1 MDFKDILTQLDS
13 LKGNEKKPVVEKK
26 TKRPSNMLTESTK
39 STEVVQP
46 ISKELKLPSLSNIF
60 EELSLEPA
68 KPGAQ
73 TIQKDGEAIGT
84 VSNPQVATQ
93 MQQAMDKGELQ
104 IGQEMTEDE
113 QLHEVAFLAALG
125 PALMTGARVAAPW
138 LAKRGAQMI
147 SGIGKVAVKNPK
159 TTAVAGGSAY
169 VADKAGD
176 AFDAVNDT
184 IDSSKE
190 FVSGEV
196 ERIVAMGDRAG
207 SMIRNAIG
215 DGAFDA
221 VKSTASKYGLP
232 MLAAVALLYGG
243 KKVYR

>member
-1 MDFKDILTQLDS
+1 MHK
-13 LKGNEKKPVVEKK
+13 
-26 TKRPSNMLTESTK
+26 
-39 STEVVQP
+39 
-46 ISKELKLPSLSNIF
+46 
-60 EELSLEPA
+60 
-68 KPGAQ
+68 

-243 KKVYR
+243 KKVLDKVLDDDEETLKEAKDWIAGAAKKPGAFTKAQAERVTE

>member
-113 QLHEVAFLAALG
+113 Y
-125 PALMTGARVAAPW
+125 
-138 LAKRGAQMI
+138 QMA
-147 SGIGKVAVKNPK
+147 SA
-159 TTAVAGGSAY
+159 TTT
-169 VADKAGD
+169 
-176 AFDAVNDT
+176 N
-184 IDSSKE
+184 
-190 FVSGEV
+190 
-196 ERIVAMGDRAG
+196 ERILGEA
-207 SMIRNAIG
+207 
-215 DGAFDA
+215 
-221 VKSTASKYGLP
+221 
-232 MLAAVALLYGG
+232 
-243 KKVYR
+243 